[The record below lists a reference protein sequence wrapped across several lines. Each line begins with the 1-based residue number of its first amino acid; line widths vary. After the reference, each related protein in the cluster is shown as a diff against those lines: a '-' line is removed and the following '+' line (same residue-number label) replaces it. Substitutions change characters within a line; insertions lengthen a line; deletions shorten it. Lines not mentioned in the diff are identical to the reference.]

1 VGTVGR
7 CIASGNVLHGLGGQ
21 GEVHVQPAG
30 QVLDLAADF
39 LGHGAIVHI
48 APYAM
53 GAFALCAVLAMLLP
67 RTAVSEEALTGS

>member
-1 VGTVGR
+1 
-7 CIASGNVLHGLGGQ
+7 
-21 GEVHVQPAG
+21 
-30 QVLDLAADF
+30 
-39 LGHGAIVHI
+39 VHI